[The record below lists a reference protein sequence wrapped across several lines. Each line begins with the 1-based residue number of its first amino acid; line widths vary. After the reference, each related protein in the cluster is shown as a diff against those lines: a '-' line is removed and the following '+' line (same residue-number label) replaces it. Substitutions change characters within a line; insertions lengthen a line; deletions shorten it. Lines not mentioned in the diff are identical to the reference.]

1 MRLVPINQITND
13 MVLAQDIFANHDSVS
28 PIIRQGANLN
38 QDIVEKL
45 EQHGIMVVFVQDL
58 QEAPIT
64 PIVNQGPLSHSV
76 AKIAPAIN
84 EELKDKALDNL
95 QDIFEFV
102 SISGEDVHTSSAQL
116 VTQLDSIVEGLVG
129 ALVNDQSVLVNISDL
144 KSYDDYTYH
153 HSLSVA
159 VLAISIG
166 QVLNFSESE
175 LNQLGM
181 CAMMHDIGKTA
192 IPIEIIQKPSRL
204 NESEF
209 SLIQTHSS
217 AGVDYLTKTKIGDEK
232 IWSGVMYHH
241 EKYDGTGYPNGLK
254 AEEIPL
260 WSRIISVADVYDA
273 LTSSRPYRAPMEPAH
288 AIEYIMGGAGSS
300 FDFDVVH
307 ALIRKIDLYPIGTC
321 VELSD
326 GTFAVVLDNENQL
339 RPVVQLLHTQDIV
352 DLYYDRRFLSVVIK
366 RTVPDD
372 EIIITF

>member
-28 PIIRQGANLN
+28 PIIRQGALLDH
-38 QDIVEKL
+38 DIIEKL
-45 EQHGIMVVFVQDL
+45 ERHGIMVVFVQDL
-58 QEAPIT
+58 QEAPMASSASHE
-64 PIVNQGPLSHSV
+64 PLSHNV
-76 AKIAPAIN
+76 AKVTPAIN
-84 EELKDKALDNL
+84 DELRDKALDNL

-102 SISGEDVHTSSAQL
+102 SISGEDIHTSSAQL
-116 VTQLDSIVEGLVG
+116 VGQLDNIVDGLVG
-129 ALVNDQSVLVNISDL
+129 ALVNDHSVLVNINDL

-159 VLAISIG
+159 VLAISMG
-166 QVLNFSESE
+166 QALNFSQTE
-175 LNQLGM
+175 LNRLGM

-192 IPIEIIQKPSRL
+192 IPIEIIHKPSRL
-204 NESEF
+204 DKNEF

-217 AGVDYLTKTKIGDEK
+217 AGFEYLTKTHIGDEK
-232 IWSGVMYHH
+232 IWSGVLYHH

-254 AEEIPL
+254 AEEIPI

-273 LTSSRPYRAPMEPAH
+273 LTSSRPYRAPMEPAQ
-288 AIEYIMGGAGSS
+288 AIEYIMGGVGSA
-300 FDFDVVH
+300 FDFDVVQ

-321 VELSD
+321 LELSN

-339 RPVVQLLHTQDIV
+339 RPVVQLLHTKDIV
-352 DLYYDRRFLSVVIK
+352 DLYYDRNFLNVVIK

-372 EIIITF
+372 EIVITI